1 MGVKA
6 RHDVAGGLGARYPI
20 GHDAGAG
27 QRLDLLHCHRHS
39 VMVGGQK
46 ALVTRHQ
53 CHHGDTLGGRKRQ
66 VIAGAV
72 SLLAIHD
79 AREFSA
85 IGEFT
90 LGNGIEGGPV
100 NGATQSKA
108 VGPVNGATQ
117 SKAVGP
123 FPHPD
128 RFELAHG
135 VIVFLGS
142 VVGRAA
148 LDGGK

>member
-1 MGVKA
+1 MGVEG
-6 RHDVAGGLGARYPI
+6 RHDIAGGLGAGDAI

-27 QRLDLLHCHRHS
+27 QRLDLLHGHRHS

-72 SLLAIHD
+72 GLLAIHD

-90 LGNGIEGGPV
+90 LGDGIEG
-100 NGATQSKA
+100 
-108 VGPVNGATQ
+108 GPVNGATQ

-128 RFELAHG
+128 RLEIAHG
-135 VIVFLGS
+135 VVVFLGS

-148 LDGGK
+148 LDGGE